1 MDGLILDPFRPRS
14 DTDSSS
20 RDSPEKREKFELQS
34 RRIIVCIEAIV
45 FSIVQTISEMF
56 VAIISDVVSGQTML
70 RCHSTTL
77 PTTTTGTNNI
87 SIQVWKR
94 VSHETK
100 HLFQTFGKF
109 SIPMDAPT
117 WYCHKC
123 TTQTPIGYS
132 NKTFHTCFLRAKCK

>member
-1 MDGLILDPFRPRS
+1 MDPFRPRS

-20 RDSPEKREKFELQS
+20 RDSPEKRVKFELQS

-77 PTTTTGTNNI
+77 STTTSTNNI
-87 SIQVWKR
+87 SIQVWKC

-100 HLFQTFGKF
+100 HYFKPLEK
-109 SIPMDAPT
+109 
-117 WYCHKC
+117 
-123 TTQTPIGYS
+123 
-132 NKTFHTCFLRAKCK
+132 